1 MRQSPLGRFLQRF
14 FPAPPSAPN
23 TSGRSKGRTRS
34 AEHESFRT
42 QAGQGPFLPSC
53 DGRII
58 PLRKAKFL
66 RKR

>member
-1 MRQSPLGRFLQRF
+1 MRETPFRRFRERF
-14 FPAPPSAPN
+14 FPTRASAPAPA
-23 TSGRSKGRTRS
+23 GRSRERTGS
-34 AEHESFRT
+34 AEHEAFRPA
-42 QAGQGPFLPSC
+42 AGQGPFLPSC

>member
-14 FPAPPSAPN
+14 FPAPPSASD
-23 TSGRSKGRTRS
+23 THGRSRERTRS
-34 AEHESFRT
+34 AEHEAFRAT
-42 QAGQGPFLPSC
+42 PGQGPFLPSC